1 MKYLLLSLLILLVNP
16 AFAAGGLITLNSGFD
31 VPTTVDRLEDV
42 VKNADFKVIARVK
55 HSAAAKSVD
64 LDLRPTQLLIF
75 GKPKAGSLLMQ
86 EAQSIGIDLPM
97 KYLVW
102 QEAEQMARLPL
113 SQLAAMKLIV
123 NQAYENMGLH
133 GTQTLGPILDGYMR
147 NTPDALRFI
156 EIAGSQGVGAAIAER
171 DGPFDDYSQ
180 APASEQPS
188 RDHVIVAGDRNSKT

>member
-1 MKYLLLSLLILLVNP
+1 MKYLLLSLLVLLVNP

-55 HSAAAKSVD
+55 HSAAAKSVG
-64 LDLRPTQLLIF
+64 LDLRPNQLLIF

-102 QEAEQMARLPL
+102 QEADGKVLIGWNDPAW
-113 SQLAAMKLIV
+113 LAGRHGVKGKDELIGKMSGALQKL
-123 NQAYENMGLH
+123 AKK
-133 GTQTLGPILDGYMR
+133 
-147 NTPDALRFI
+147 
-156 EIAGSQGVGAAIAER
+156 AATA
-171 DGPFDDYSQ
+171 D
-180 APASEQPS
+180 
-188 RDHVIVAGDRNSKT
+188 